1 MPDIMETATRNQERA
16 KAIIRQ
22 TGIMDIW
29 ASIGARVNL
38 VGSLRTGLLMKHRD
52 IDLHVYSDPL
62 TLKDSFAAMAQLAE
76 NPAIQRIECVNLM
89 PTEEQC
95 IEWHALY
102 NENGEEWQLDI
113 IHIQKGSEYDG
124 YFELVADRIRN
135 ALTPETKLAILNLKN
150 QTPDHEKIMGIEY
163 CQAVIQ
169 DGVRTYQEFMQW
181 RAAHPAAGIVRWMP

>member
-62 TLKDSFAAMAQLAE
+62 TLKDSFTAMARLAE

-89 PTEEQC
+89 HTEEQC

-169 DGVRTYQEFMQW
+169 DGIRTYQEFMQW
-181 RAAHPAAGIVRWMP
+181 RAAHPTAGIVRWMP